1 MPEQEYATDPH
12 GFHIEKDRP
21 IVFEEGDF
29 DSPHTELSITETA
42 QDLGLPGEG
51 YYNVPSIYDGTIYNP
66 ADPEHYNIIRQ
77 NVQKLHQSGFKFPNF
92 PDIPT
97 AEQAAQQRSEYLNQ
111 LRAQDLQKAREAQI
125 QKVIMQM
132 LQSRGGV

>member
-1 MPEQEYATDPH
+1 
-12 GFHIEKDRP
+12 
-21 IVFEEGDF
+21 
-29 DSPHTELSITETA
+29 
-42 QDLGLPGEG
+42 
-51 YYNVPSIYDGTIYNP
+51 
-66 ADPEHYNIIRQ
+66 
-77 NVQKLHQSGFKFPNF
+77 LHQSGFKFPNF

-111 LRAQDLQKAREAQI
+111 LRGEDLRKAREAQI